1 MCNTYHLHVG
11 CMYTRCKWKFS
22 TNGHVMFLLSATKLR
37 RLCFYTCRSVILFT
51 GGSASVHAGIQ
62 PPRPGTPRPGTPRPG
77 TPSEQTPPRSRH
89 PPDQAP
95 QQEQTPLRSRHP
107 PDQAPPWEQTHT
119 PWTRHPPAETATA
132 ADGMHPTGMHSNY
145 ISFLIITAHNKVVA
159 R

>member
-62 PPRPGTPRPGTPRPG
+62 PTRPGTPRPG
-77 TPSEQTPPRSRH
+77 TPSEQTPPTSRH

-107 PDQAPPWEQTHT
+107 LDQAPPRTRNPPGSRHT
-119 PWTRHPPAETATA
+119 LPGPGTPQQRQLLLQMVCILLEC
-132 ADGMHPTGMHSNY
+132 
-145 ISFLIITAHNKVVA
+145 ILITFPF
-159 R
+159 